1 MQTLIQLFF
10 DAKRSTSLA
19 VVACLLVASAVEGIG
34 ITSVVPLLTVATGMG
49 SDKPSPVMTYTQ
61 DIMTSL
67 GLPMSIGILLGF
79 FITMM
84 ILKSLLSFLAM
95 AYVGSAVAE
104 FSTKLRLQ
112 IIKNIFNVQ
121 WNYFVHNPIGK
132 ITVAVGGQAQSTS
145 MAYRLVASMIAG
157 AIQSIVY
164 LTVAFFVSWPLALT
178 AIAIGIFIVA
188 SLHLLVRVARK
199 SGVRLNQYGRELSV
213 FLTDTLINIK
223 PLRAMTRQTTFSHL
237 LEGKANALK
246 KAMRRNIISKEG
258 LKNSQEVLI
267 TLILGIGFYL
277 AIVVW
282 KVPLI
287 ELAVVGVLLKKTTN
301 NVTSIQ
307 RNYQEAVGLEQPYL
321 EVRELIRETADMP
334 EKNPGKA
341 VASLETGC
349 QLQEVQFGYDGKEVL
364 HSVTMEIPAHGITVL
379 TGPSGS
385 GKTTIADIILGLH
398 APGSGNVLVDG
409 RSLQEIDLASWR
421 RLIGYVPQE
430 LILFHDTLHAN
441 LTLGDT
447 SISDDD
453 VRQALET
460 AGAWD
465 FINAMPEGLM
475 SIAGQQGA
483 KLSGGQRQRIA
494 IARALVLKPR
504 LLILDEVTSALDTKV
519 ESEICENIRNLSHDI
534 TIFAITHRPALLEI
548 ADKVY
553 AITDGMVE
561 EVKAGLS
568 FATKMQQHE

>member
-1 MQTLIQLFF
+1 VQTLYKLFF
-10 DAKRSTSLA
+10 DANRSTSLA
-19 VVACLLVASAVEGIG
+19 VIASLLVASAVEGIG

-49 SDKPSPVMTYTQ
+49 SDKPSQVMTYTQ
-61 DIMTSL
+61 DIMTAL

-79 FITMM
+79 FIAMM
-84 ILKSLLSFLAM
+84 ILKSLLGFLAM

-121 WNYFVHNPIGK
+121 WSYFVHNPIGK

-145 MAYRLVASMIAG
+145 MAYRMVASMIAG

-188 SLHLLVRVARK
+188 SLHILVRVARK
-199 SGVRLNQYGRELSV
+199 SGMRLNQYGRELSV

-223 PLRAMTRQTTFSHL
+223 PLRAMTRQTAFSHL
-237 LEGKANALK
+237 LERKANALK

-258 LKNSQEVLI
+258 LKNSQDILI
-267 TLILGIGFYL
+267 TLILGIGFYF
-277 AIVVW
+277 AIIVW
-282 KVPLI
+282 KVPVI
-287 ELAVVGVLLKKTTN
+287 ELAVVGVLLKKTTS

-307 RNYQEAVGLEQPYL
+307 RNYQEAVGLEQQYL
-321 EVRELIRETADMP
+321 DVMELITETADMP

-341 VASLETGC
+341 EASLQTGC
-349 QLQEVQFGYDGKEVL
+349 QLHDVQFSYDSKEVL
-364 HSVTMEIPAHGITVL
+364 HSVSMEIPARGITVL

-398 APGSGNVLVDG
+398 APGSGSVLVDG
-409 RSLQEIDLASWR
+409 RPLQEIDLASWR

-441 LTLGDT
+441 LTLGDA

-465 FINAMPEGLM
+465 FINAMPEGIM

-504 LLILDEVTSALDTKV
+504 LLILDEVTSALDTRT

-548 ADKVY
+548 ADRVY
-553 AITDGMVE
+553 AIKDGVVE
-561 EVKAGLS
+561 EASAGIP
-568 FATKMQQHE
+568 FAAKIEQPE